1 MLDSTYASSPKT
13 LTPDARVKKERS
25 ISPPYV
31 PQRKLVTSG
40 SKFYSDIP
48 TNCRKPYPGY
58 KGHRESW
65 AKREVEALVNRGL
78 TIVRQFFRDDGM
90 VIDWESTK
98 SVWNDTLEPDQYDLA
113 STIQRAH
120 AMNHTEY
127 LSTLSQKRKRPLNSP
142 PQPLRRSLPPSQP
155 AISETSRQPIPTASP
170 LQPRALPPDSVVWFG
185 NGPPLDSQRLMRP
198 IRSELSASPTR
209 LMQTIGSPSSL
220 LQPSRST
227 MLPSAY
233 REKGLSRV
241 QSIRDALA
249 VVQSPDHFEE
259 RAPHPS
265 SLLTPALS
273 VSLPTAVSDLSR
285 KAGSHFEQPTFDPGE
300 DERSPHKSTTPSQS
314 PLDVLDNDTQT
325 ETRMLVNSH
334 PTVAQNTPHI
344 SPVPQTSSPT
354 ITPPGPD
361 QQSCNDFGSSED
373 WPEDEKETARLE
385 TAAVEYLRTYIIEF
399 EKDRSSLASAYSHDA
414 TFTYRHTR
422 APKSVTRDPKHAPSE
437 GTQPPSDPSIGVS
450 SPIRLRQTRL
460 EVVLGLLALESHKF
474 SSSSPITVDH
484 SVVYL
489 GKRMGVLLIAHCS
502 FGTTDVPSKPIRHIT
517 MNFVLQEKVHEE
529 GSTDRLWPL
538 VAVAHQMM
546 EWDLV

>member
-1 MLDSTYASSPKT
+1 MGWLLTGVYRIMPGSQNTLSKQSTS
-13 LTPDARVKKERS
+13 R
-25 ISPPYV
+25 
-31 PQRKLVTSG
+31 
-40 SKFYSDIP
+40 
-48 TNCRKPYPGY
+48 
-58 KGHRESW
+58 
-65 AKREVEALVNRGL
+65 
-78 TIVRQFFRDDGM
+78 
-90 VIDWESTK
+90 ESTK

-185 NGPPLDSQRLMRP
+185 NGPPLDSQRLTRP

-209 LMQTIGSPSSL
+209 PMRTIGSPSSL
-220 LQPSRST
+220 PQPSRST

-249 VVQSPDHFEE
+249 VIQSPDHFEE

-300 DERSPHKSTTPSQS
+300 DERSPHKSTTPSQY
-314 PLDVLDNDTQT
+314 PLDVLDNDTQA

-344 SPVPQTSSPT
+344 SPVPQTFSPT

-361 QQSCNDFGSSED
+361 QQPCNDFGSSED

-385 TAAVEYLRTYIIEF
+385 TAAVEYLRTCVNCINVSSNVHVSYVQLYHRIRE
-399 EKDRSSLASAYSHDA
+399 RSLEPHKCILARCDLHIS
-414 TFTYRHTR
+414 TYKGPQVRHAR
-422 APKSVTRDPKHAPSE
+422 PKTCTIRRDPA
-437 GTQPPSDPSIGVS
+437 
-450 SPIRLRQTRL
+450 
-460 EVVLGLLALESHKF
+460 
-474 SSSSPITVDH
+474 
-484 SVVYL
+484 
-489 GKRMGVLLIAHCS
+489 S
-502 FGTTDVPSKPIRHIT
+502 FR
-517 MNFVLQEKVHEE
+517 
-529 GSTDRLWPL
+529 
-538 VAVAHQMM
+538 
-546 EWDLV
+546 